1 MPGVVKEGQDPSLY
15 RHWTWRARGRP
26 PSTTSTPSQ
35 RPSPR
40 SCGIRPT
47 HSRRAAYTVRGKAFV
62 FFRGPRKDAHDPETG
77 EPYTDVIAFH
87 CTAEDKE
94 ALVGDPAS
102 PWFTTPHWNGY
113 NAVLLLERDL
123 AQVSVDELR
132 EVITDAWLARA
143 PKRLAK
149 AFLEEAP

>member
-35 RPSPR
+35 RPSPEVVR
-40 SCGIRPT
+40 DPPDPQSP
-47 HSRRAAYTVRGKAFV
+47 SRAAYTVRGKAFV

-113 NAVLLLERDL
+113 SAVLLLERDL
-123 AQVSVDELR
+123 AQVSVGELR
-132 EVITDAWLARA
+132 G
-143 PKRLAK
+143 
-149 AFLEEAP
+149 

>member
-1 MPGVVKEGQDPSLY
+1 MASTRQATVHDVHAIAASLPEVVRDPPDPQS
-15 RHWTWRARGRP
+15 
-26 PSTTSTPSQ
+26 PS
-35 RPSPR
+35 
-40 SCGIRPT
+40 
-47 HSRRAAYTVRGKAFV
+47 RAAYTVRGTAFV

>member
-1 MPGVVKEGQDPSLY
+1 MASSRKATVADVHAIASALPEVERDPSDPSSPG
-15 RHWTWRARGRP
+15 RAV
-26 PSTTSTPSQ
+26 
-35 RPSPR
+35 
-40 SCGIRPT
+40 
-47 HSRRAAYTVRGKAFV
+47 YKVRGKNFV
-62 FFRGPRKDAHDPETG
+62 FFRGPRKDAYDPATG
-77 EPYTDVIAFH
+77 VLYEDVMAFH

-94 ALVGDPAS
+94 ALVGDPHS

>member
-1 MPGVVKEGQDPSLY
+1 MASTRQATVHDVHDIAASLPEVVRDPPDPHS
-15 RHWTWRARGRP
+15 
-26 PSTTSTPSQ
+26 PS
-35 RPSPR
+35 
-40 SCGIRPT
+40 
-47 HSRRAAYTVRGKAFV
+47 RAAYTIRGKTFV

-77 EPYTDVIAFH
+77 ELYPDVMAFH

-94 ALVGDPAS
+94 ALVGDPGS

-123 AQVSVDELR
+123 AKVSVDELR
-132 EVITDAWLARA
+132 EVITDAWLVRA

-149 AFLEEAP
+149 AFLEGAP